1 MPMQSEHDGSTFVV
15 VILID
20 REDALKVASA
30 MFGVSADALSED
42 DLSDASSEVCN
53 IFASCIST
61 EHLGVAVIGL
71 GLPRRLSEANY
82 HCVFDAG
89 GQRDVFESIGV
100 HEMLRVLRFTPS
112 DSCSRPA

>member
-71 GLPRRLSEANY
+71 GLPRRLSGANY
-82 HCVFDAG
+82 YCVFDAG
-89 GQRDVFESIGV
+89 GQRDVFETIGV

-112 DSCSRPA
+112 DS